1 MIDWPTLIRKNIV
14 FWFFVVELNQGYPAF
29 PKIVGVDLRIPHA
42 AKRGAEDSLERNIK
56 AFQVN
61 QRKMEWILRDKI

>member
-1 MIDWPTLIRKNIV
+1 M
-14 FWFFVVELNQGYPAF
+14 VELNQGYSAF
-29 PKIVGVDLRIPHA
+29 PKIVGEDLRIPHA
-42 AKRGAEDSLERNIK
+42 FSDAENSLERNIK